1 MQSLLN
7 TSQQPQN
14 PQQPQQEPQI
24 PEAEK
29 PGMNSGGLS
38 FNSSQVE
45 QGIKEQLDE
54 GQKPKLDKILQAG
67 NKILFG
73 KDTHYQILDGMEG
86 MEGEQLSA
94 TMAEGAL
101 GLTNILF
108 EKSGGTLP
116 PDLIPS
122 AATILMARASEF
134 LNESG
139 IANVT
144 DDVFEQAMHI
154 YSVKLMDKNDPEFSK
169 KVRGGE
175 QPEQQAQPTIP
186 QQEGGLQKRGGG
198 LLNRGGQV

>member
-7 TSQQPQN
+7 TSQQPQP
-14 PQQPQQEPQI
+14 PQQPQQEPEMPGEETQ
-24 PEAEK
+24 
-29 PGMNSGGLS
+29 GMNSGGLS
-38 FNSSQVE
+38 FDSSQIE

-54 GQKPKLDKILQAG
+54 GQKPKLDKILKVG

-73 KDTHYQILDGMEG
+73 KNTHYQILDGMEG

-108 EKSGGTLP
+108 EKSGRTLP

-122 AATILMARASEF
+122 AATILMARTSEF
-134 LNESG
+134 LNKSG
-139 IANVT
+139 MANVT

-154 YSVKLMDKNDPEFSK
+154 YSVKLMDANDPEFSK
-169 KVRGGE
+169 KVRGGQ
-175 QPEQQAQPTIP
+175 QPEQPMQQEPQPAMP
-186 QQEGGLQKRGGG
+186 QQGG
-198 LLNRGGQV
+198 LLNRGGV

>member
-7 TSQQPQN
+7 TSQQTQN
-14 PQQPQQEPQI
+14 PQQSQQEPQI
-24 PEAEK
+24 TEAENT
-29 PGMNSGGLS
+29 GMNQGLS
-38 FNSSQVE
+38 FDSNQVE
-45 QGIKEQLDE
+45 NGIKDQLDE
-54 GQKPKLDKILQAG
+54 GQVSKLDKILQSG

-73 KDTHYQILDGMEG
+73 KDTHYQILDGMDG
-86 MEGEQLSA
+86 MEGEQLSS

-122 AATILMARASEF
+122 AATILMARAGEF

-175 QPEQQAQPTIP
+175 QPEQPMQEQQPEP
-186 QQEGGLQKRGGG
+186 QSGQGG

>member
-7 TSQQPQN
+7 TSQQTQN
-14 PQQPQQEPQI
+14 PQQSQQEPQI
-24 PEAEK
+24 TEAENT
-29 PGMNSGGLS
+29 GMNQGLS
-38 FNSSQVE
+38 FDSNQVE
-45 QGIKEQLDE
+45 NGIKDQLNKK
-54 GQKPKLDKILQAG
+54 QVSKLDKILQHG

-73 KDTHYQILDGMEG
+73 KDTHYQILDGMDG

-116 PDLIPS
+116 PDIIPS

-175 QPEQQAQPTIP
+175 QPEQPMQEQQPEP
-186 QQEGGLQKRGGG
+186 QSGQGG